1 MCAIRSADWSLIGQV
16 NQLGLAHRIVTVDKA
31 EPAARNRFLY
41 YPDRIHQLPNSV
53 LSLLASP
60 LKPATR
66 SLLPSLLR
74 EWRLPPSPP
83 PDDEDESVDSLIRR
97 RFGSDI
103 ADKIVSAVMHGI
115 YAGDSRQ
122 LSAGAVL
129 PQLLEYERKHGGILR
144 GMWAER
150 KAASPDA
157 VEIDR
162 IKQSFEPEQTR
173 LLERASVW
181 SMLGGVETLSKGLMR
196 DLRQRSNVEVRLGEA
211 IGSVT
216 PTEHGVEVR
225 FHFAS
230 RSDRADPDWRRHSQ
244 GGSARREHPFLRSRS
259 AAQLASPSP
268 LAQSLRHRR
277 GRQHVVPASR
287 RLDLPADHWLRLP
300 RPARDRGSV

>member
-1 MCAIRSADWSLIGQV
+1 LISQV

-74 EWRLPPSPP
+74 EWRLPPNPP
-83 PDDEDESVDSLIRR
+83 PDGEDESVDSLIRR
-97 RFGSDI
+97 RFGPDI
-103 ADKIVSAVMHGI
+103 AEKIVSAVMHGI

-122 LSAGAVL
+122 LSAGSVL

-144 GMWAER
+144 GTWAER
-150 KAASPDA
+150 KAAAPDA
-157 VEIDR
+157 AEIDR

-181 SMLGGVETLSKGLMR
+181 SMLGGVETLSKGLLR
-196 DLRQRSNVEVRLGEA
+196 DLRQRSNVEVRLGEG
-211 IGSVT
+211 IGRVT
-216 PTEHGVEVR
+216 PAEDGVEVR
-225 FHFAS
+225 RFV
-230 RSDRADPDWRRHSQ
+230 Q
-244 GGSARREHPFLRSRS
+244 ML
-259 AAQLASPSP
+259 L
-268 LAQSLRHRR
+268 
-277 GRQHVVPASR
+277 
-287 RLDLPADHWLRLP
+287 
-300 RPARDRGSV
+300 